1 MTRAER
7 LRLKCRDDKEWS
19 DPILTMLERER
30 QRLERLSR
38 DIARECSTL
47 PEGSISYKTIRGRRY
62 FYRSTGKGTGTDRP
76 RQQYLSNRGEKLI
89 ADLWQKRHLSETTD
103 IVAANI
109 ATLDEFARGYI
120 PVSAWP
126 ICTATPWELQK
137 NNRKRNRPIEWEREE
152 YETNSYRPDD
162 RIHTTQGGR
171 KVRSKSEAL
180 IAGLL
185 ETHGIPFRYEA
196 RLDLADRYIFPDF
209 TVRRPRDG
217 AIFYWEHFGMTD
229 DPNYADATSAKLE
242 AYRENGL
249 HPWNQLITTYDH
261 ANGSFDSQCIDALIR
276 YKFL

>member
-1 MTRAER
+1 MKKIER
-7 LRLKCRDDKEWS
+7 LRSQCRGDSGWDDT
-19 DPILTMLERER
+19 ILTMMERER
-30 QRLERLSR
+30 QRLERLLR

-47 PEGSISYKTIRGRRY
+47 PAGSISFKTIRGRRY
-62 FYRSTGKGTGTDRP
+62 FYQSTDNDTGTDKP
-76 RQQYLSNRGEKLI
+76 RQRYLSNRGEKLI
-89 ADLWQKRHLSETTD
+89 ADLWHKRQLRETAD

-109 ATLDEFARGYI
+109 AVLDEFIRDYI

-126 ICTATPWELQK
+126 ISTATPWELQK
-137 NNRKRNRPIEWEREE
+137 SHRKRNRPVEWEREE

-162 RIHTTQGGR
+162 RIHTTQSGR

-185 ETHGIPFRYEA
+185 EAHGIPFRYEA

-209 TVRRPRDG
+209 TIRRPRDG
-217 AIFYWEHFGMTD
+217 AIFYWEHFGLTE
-229 DPNYADATSAKLE
+229 DPSYAEATAAKLQ

-249 HPWNQLITTYDH
+249 HPWNQLITTYDQ